1 MSAVLELDRLRVLRS
16 GRTVLDVPSLVLGA
30 GERVAVTGPVGAG
43 KSTLLMAAA
52 GLVRLDAGRVSLFG
66 EPYHWGRPPGALRL
80 RRRLALVA
88 QDPCLFATT
97 VRGNLLEGLK
107 YRGMSRAERAARCD
121 AWIDRLGLANLANRS
136 AAELSGGE
144 QRLVALGR
152 ALVLEPELL
161 LLDEP
166 TTHLDRALLP
176 RVEHLLT
183 RVSPAATTLVL
194 ATHDAAQANRLAG
207 RVLIL
212 EAGRIVGDTLTDPPA
227 A

>member
-1 MSAVLELDRLRVLRS
+1 MTAALQLDQLRVQQN
-16 GRTVLDVPSLVLGA
+16 GRTVLDVPSLVVQP

-43 KSTLLMAAA
+43 KSTLLMASA
-52 GLVRLDAGRVSLFG
+52 GLVRLHAGRVSLFG
-66 EPYHWGRPPGALRL
+66 EPYHWGRPPGALKL

-107 YRGMSRAERAARCD
+107 YHGFSRAERAARCD
-121 AWIDRLGLANLANRS
+121 AWIDRLELGNLANRP

-152 ALVLEPELL
+152 ALVLQPELL

-166 TTHLDRALLP
+166 TTHLDRSLMP

-183 RVSPAATTLVL
+183 AVLPPSTTLIL
-194 ATHDAAQANRLAG
+194 ATHDSAQAARLA
-207 RVLIL
+207 RRTLSL
-212 EAGRIVGDTLTDPPA
+212 EEGRIVGDVRTEPPL
-227 A
+227 

>member
-1 MSAVLELDRLRVLRS
+1 MSVTLQLDHLRVLRS
-16 GRTVLDVPSLVLGA
+16 GRTVLDVPSLVIRA

-66 EPYHWGRPPGALRL
+66 ESYHWGRPPGALRL

-107 YRGMSRAERAARCD
+107 YRGFPRTDRAARCD
-121 AWIDRLGLANLANRS
+121 AWIDHLGLGDLANRS
-136 AAELSGGE
+136 AGELSGGE

-152 ALVLEPELL
+152 ALVLQPELL

-183 RVSPAATTLVL
+183 QVLPPTTTVIL
-194 ATHDAAQANRLAG
+194 ATHDPAQASRLAG
-207 RVLIL
+207 RRL
-212 EAGRIVGDTLTDPPA
+212 AMDSGRIVEDAPIDPPA
-227 A
+227 P

>member
-1 MSAVLELDRLRVLRS
+1 MSAALQLEHLRVLRG
-16 GRTVLDVPSLVLGA
+16 GRTVLEVDSLVIGA

-52 GLVRLDAGRVSLFG
+52 GMVRLDGGRVSLFG
-66 EPYHWGRPPGALRL
+66 EPYHWGRPPGMVRL

-107 YRGMSRAERAARCD
+107 YRGLSRAERVARCD
-121 AWIDRLGLANLANRS
+121 AWIDQLGLGDLANRS
-136 AAELSGGE
+136 AGELSGGE

-152 ALVLEPELL
+152 ALVLQPELL

-166 TTHLDRALLP
+166 TTHLDRAILP
-176 RVEHLLT
+176 RIERLLGHGLAEG
-183 RVSPAATTLVL
+183 STLVF
-194 ATHDAAQANRLAG
+194 ATHDAGQAQRLAG
-207 RVLIL
+207 RVLAL
-212 EAGRIVGDTLTDPPA
+212 EGGRIVLDAPSGSSAP
-227 A
+227 